1 MESQPF
7 EAENPPSRIL
17 LIREVM
23 ERGQGRFETRSFV
36 SHAGKSGSIG
46 RLFSTCADRKGKCV
60 RAADE
65 RGGKENRIG
74 RGRRDERVIYDRSF
88 DILRI

>member
-23 ERGQGRFETRSFV
+23 EREEERFETRSFV
-36 SHAGKSGSIG
+36 SH
-46 RLFSTCADRKGKCV
+46 STRGNPAASVVYFPRARIERASACV
-60 RAADE
+60 RQT
-65 RGGKENRIG
+65 RGGQRE
-74 RGRRDERVIYDRSF
+74 
-88 DILRI
+88 